1 MDRLQRILIVREA
14 ITKIAKIL
22 MADKV
27 AVTQSGVTAFVRYD
41 EKTMKPTRVNIPM
54 IPDDASDE
62 LIDAVQGFLD
72 GEISRVLYAD
82 SKSALRAKYEEM
94 QPIYNPIEGIFCEKK
109 MLETYAGS
117 RNNLNKMHQE
127 FVDRFVEPKLAE
139 ALSNGADEGTLFQ
152 ILCVPAMRAWGGLK
166 FFQDYMIDKWALIAG
181 IQSQLDP
188 VASKLSTMTDPSEC
202 YEMAKQ
208 IRNVVMGEPPEGSGN
223 NPFGDKKGG
232 GGKGGGGGGRGRG
245 GGGAKGAPRPE
256 SNGGAGGGELPE
268 LEEEEEEEPGDGSE
282 GEGDEA
288 EDDGL
293 DPENDAGAED
303 EEEEEEA
310 GPERERKKEE
320 SGSGG
325 DGIVDQQENKGPD
338 EDTESAQEDYGG
350 ANYMANFDWNKI
362 QDINDQFGQ
371 FVTDLCSEET
381 DKGEY
386 TIFTREWD
394 QLEPPEIPRGYTS
407 KWMEDMENKIQ
418 GMVGPVS
425 RNLERAFA
433 SRNKSLNQQGQ
444 RKGKLSPGN
453 LYRLTADDDRIF
465 KKKIEHKTRDIAVS
479 LVVDCS
485 GSMSGSK
492 IQTAMLSAWVMA
504 DVLTRLGV
512 ICEVMGFTTGDV
524 SSTRARELYKD
535 MQAANAA
542 GRHWNRVEPLR
553 LPMFK
558 SFKENFGIEQK
569 KRMASFPH
577 VQGVMACNVDGESV
591 QYAYESLNRA
601 ARSGG
606 KKRGRMMIVF
616 SDGQP
621 AGGGCY
627 GSTLNNHLKAVV
639 KRIEADGV
647 NIVGVGIQSN
657 TVQQFYRKNVSINNI
672 EELPG
677 IVLNQLRD
685 ALLAS

>member
-22 MADKV
+22 TADKV
-27 AVTQSGVTAFVRYD
+27 AVTQSGVQAFVRYD

-62 LIDAVQGFLD
+62 LIDAIQGFLD

-82 SKSALRAKYEEM
+82 SKSALRSKYEKM
-94 QPIYNPIEGIFCEKK
+94 GPIYNPIEGLFCEKK
-109 MLETYAGS
+109 MIDTYAGS

-139 ALSNGADEGTLFQ
+139 ALAAGADEGQIFQ
-152 ILCVPAMRAWGGLK
+152 VLAVPALRAWGGIK
-166 FFQDYMIDKWALIAG
+166 FFQDYMVDKWSLIAG
-181 IQSQLDP
+181 IQTQLDP
-188 VASKLSTMTDPSEC
+188 IASKMAGMKDASEC
-202 YEMAKQ
+202 YDMAKQ
-208 IRNVVMGEPPEGSGN
+208 IRNVVMGEPPEGDGD
-223 NPFGDKKGG
+223 NPFGDKKGSG
-232 GGKGGGGGGRGRG
+232 GGKGGGGGGRGSG
-245 GGGAKGAPRPE
+245 GKAGGSGGKA
-256 SNGGAGGGELPE
+256 NGGAGGGALPE
-268 LEEEEEEEPGDGSE
+268 EEKEEEEEEGAGDGE
-282 GEGDEA
+282 EADEE
-288 EDDGL
+288 EDL
-293 DPENDAGAED
+293 EEIED
-303 EEEEEEA
+303 EEEDEDGDDAEEKERKQEEA
-310 GPERERKKEE
+310 GN
-320 SGSGG
+320 GG
-325 DGIVDQQENKGPD
+325 DGIAEQNENKGPD
-338 EDTESAQEDYGG
+338 EDTESTQEEYGG

-371 FVTDLCSEET
+371 YVTDLCSEET
-381 DKGEY
+381 DKEAY
-386 TIFTREWD
+386 SIFTREWD
-394 QLEPPEIPRGYTS
+394 QLEPPEIPRGYTP
-407 KWMEDMENKIQ
+407 KWLEDMEAKIQ

-433 SRNKSLNQQGQ
+433 ARNKSLNQQGQ
-444 RKGKLSPGN
+444 RKGKMSAGN
-453 LYRLTADDDRIF
+453 LYRLTTDDDRIF
-465 KKKIEHKTRDIAVS
+465 KKLIEHKTRDIAVA

-512 ICEVMGFTTGDV
+512 ACEVTGFTTGDV
-524 SSTRARELYKD
+524 SSVRARELYSE
-535 MQAANAA
+535 MQAENAK
-542 GRHWNRVEPLR
+542 GRSWNRVEPLR

-558 SFKENFGIEQK
+558 SFNEKFGIEQK

-577 VQGVMACNVDGESV
+577 IQGIMACNVDGESV
-591 QYAYESLNRA
+591 QYAYESLCRHA
-601 ARSGG
+601 HKG
-606 KKRGRMMIVF
+606 KRKGKMMIVF

-639 KRIEADGV
+639 KRIEESGT

-657 TVQQFYRKNVSINNI
+657 TVQQFYRKNVKIDNI